1 MNPPIYIS
9 ETDAGILNRLLQSP
23 DASKGIDKTILDRL
37 RQEIARAVIVPDAEL
52 PEDVICLNST
62 VELEDLSEKEVDQY
76 TLVHPSKASIDQG
89 RISVLAP
96 LGAGMLGF
104 KKGDKFKWA
113 TPSGEITFLVR
124 KVTRVSL
131 DPKPAATSE
140 SEAAPVA

>member
-1 MNPPIYIS
+1 MNPAICICES
-9 ETDAGILNRLLQSP
+9 DANVINPLLQSP
-23 DASKGIDKTILDRL
+23 DALKGIDKTVLQRL
-37 RQEIARAVIVPDAEL
+37 REELARAVIVPDAEL
-52 PEDVICLNST
+52 AEDVISLNSM

-131 DPKPAATSE
+131 DPKPAATSD

>member
-1 MNPPIYIS
+1 MNPAICICES
-9 ETDAGILNRLLQSP
+9 DANVINRLLQSP
-23 DASKGIDKTILDRL
+23 DALKGIDKTVLQRL
-37 RQEIARAVIVPDAEL
+37 REELARAVIVPDAEL
-52 PEDVICLNST
+52 AEDVISLNSM